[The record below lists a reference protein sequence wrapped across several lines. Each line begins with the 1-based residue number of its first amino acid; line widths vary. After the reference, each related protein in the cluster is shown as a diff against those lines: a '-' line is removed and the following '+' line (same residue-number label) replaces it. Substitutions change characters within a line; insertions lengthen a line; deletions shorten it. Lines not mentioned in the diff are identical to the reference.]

1 MGTGWRRA
9 FCTTIPRDRVEK
21 LQQHQE
27 QQQQQQNHH
36 QKQSIN
42 HQQGV
47 PVPSPSPRS
56 CAKFGFL
63 TGGSNPSTPRMQ
75 SAVNYSSRSGLRCK
89 TNASVQQRT
98 SSDNDN
104 FLISPNNK
112 LHCRTTANTPK
123 SSSTTTATTKS
134 PRPFRSS
141 NPSSP
146 RSPFSILKH
155 SLRLSRV
162 L

>member
-21 LQQHQE
+21 LQLQQQQE
-27 QQQQQQNHH
+27 QQQQQQQQNHH
-36 QKQSIN
+36 KKQGIN
-42 HQQGV
+42 QNGV
-47 PVPSPSPRS
+47 PVPSPRS

-75 SAVNYSSRSGLRCK
+75 AAVNYSPRSSLRCK

-112 LHCRTTANTPK
+112 LHCRTTNNTPK
-123 SSSTTTATTKS
+123 SSSTTTTTKS
-134 PRPFRSS
+134 PRTFRSS

-146 RSPFSILKH
+146 RSPFSILKN

-162 L
+162 I